1 MYLYPAIDLYQ
12 GEAVRLTHGNY
23 QDMTVYSG
31 EPLSVARLF
40 AECGAQKIHIVDL
53 EGAKDGTAA
62 NFKIIESIL
71 KSTPLKAEI
80 GGGIRSAITIEK
92 YLTAGAERV
101 ILGTAA
107 ITKPDFLRECVKI
120 FGEHIAVGVDVRDGM
135 VAIKGWT
142 ETSDRE
148 CFDFCRELEDIGIR
162 TVICTDISKD
172 GALSGTNLEL
182 YDKLRK
188 ELSINIIASGGITT
202 LDDLRALAKMDLYG
216 AIVGRVLYTG
226 AMNIKD
232 ALDAVRNPR

>member
-12 GEAVRLTHGNY
+12 GAAVRLTHGDY
-23 QDMTVYSG
+23 QKMTVYSG

-62 NFKIIESIL
+62 NFKTIESIL
-71 KSTPLKAEI
+71 KETPLQAEI
-80 GGGIRSAITIEK
+80 GGGIRSFITIEK
-92 YLTAGAERV
+92 YLSAGAERV

-120 FGEHIAVGVDVRDGM
+120 FGDRIAVGVDVRDGL

-142 ETSDRE
+142 EISDRE
-148 CFDFCRELEDIGIR
+148 CFDFCREMESIGIH

-182 YDKLRK
+182 YDRLRR

-202 LDDLRALAKMDLYG
+202 TDDLRALAKMNLYG

-226 AMNIKD
+226 DMNVTD
-232 ALDAVRNPR
+232 ALKAVRNQG

>member
-12 GEAVRLTHGNY
+12 GAAVRLTHGDY
-23 QDMTVYSG
+23 QKMTVYSG

-62 NFKIIESIL
+62 NFKTIESIL
-71 KSTPLKAEI
+71 KETPLQAEI
-80 GGGIRSAITIEK
+80 GGGIRSFITIEK
-92 YLTAGAERV
+92 YLSAGAERV

-120 FGEHIAVGVDVRDGM
+120 FGDRIAVGVDVRDGL

-142 ETSDRE
+142 EISDRE
-148 CFDFCRELEDIGIR
+148 CFDFCREMESIGIH

-182 YDKLRK
+182 YDRLRR

-202 LDDLRALAKMDLYG
+202 TDDLRALAKMNLYG

-226 AMNIKD
+226 DMNVTD
-232 ALDAVRNPR
+232 ALKAVRNPG

>member
-1 MYLYPAIDLYQ
+1 MFLYPAIDLYQ
-12 GEAVRLTHGNY
+12 GSAVRLMHGDYNA
-23 QDMTVYSG
+23 MTVYST

-40 AECGAQKIHIVDL
+40 AEYGAQKIHIVDL
-53 EGAKDGTAA
+53 EGAKDGSAT
-62 NFKIIESIL
+62 NFKTIESIL
-71 KSTPLKAEI
+71 KNTPLKAEI
-80 GGGIRSAITIEK
+80 GGGIRSFTTIEK
-92 YLTAGAERV
+92 YLEAGAERI

-107 ITKPDFLRECVKI
+107 ITNPEFLRECVKI
-120 FGEHIAVGVDVRDGM
+120 FGDAIAVGVDVRDGL

-148 CFDFCRELEDIGIR
+148 CFDFCREMENIGIR

-182 YDKLRK
+182 YDRLRQ

-226 AMNIKD
+226 DMNVGD
-232 ALDAVRNPR
+232 ALKAVRNPG

>member
-1 MYLYPAIDLYQ
+1 MFLYPAIDLYQ
-12 GEAVRLTHGNY
+12 GSAVRLKHGDYNA
-23 QDMTVYSG
+23 MTVYST

-40 AECGAQKIHIVDL
+40 AEYGAQKIHIVDL
-53 EGAKDGTAA
+53 EGAKDGSAT
-62 NFKIIESIL
+62 NFKTIESIL
-71 KSTPLKAEI
+71 KNTPLKAEI
-80 GGGIRSAITIEK
+80 GGGIRSFTTIEK
-92 YLTAGAERV
+92 YLEAGAERI

-107 ITKPDFLRECVKI
+107 ITNPEFLRECVKI
-120 FGEHIAVGVDVRDGM
+120 FGDAIAVGVDVRDGL

-148 CFDFCRELEDIGIR
+148 CFDFCREMEDIGIR

-182 YDKLRK
+182 YDRLRQ

-202 LDDLRALAKMDLYG
+202 LDDLRALAKMNLYG

-226 AMNIKD
+226 DMNVGD
-232 ALDAVRNPR
+232 ALKAVRNPG